1 MDDVDGTATRGGVG
15 PVPPPPPPPAPP
27 RPSLRVADDARIR
40 AASDHDV
47 TPTVAGRTV
56 SCQAR
61 GRIAGLDGLRA
72 LAVIAVVVYHVEP
85 TWLPGGFLG
94 VDVFFVV
101 SGFLIT
107 TLLLRELQRTRRLSL
122 PSFWLRRARRLL
134 PALGVVIATSILAAR
149 VVEPDLLVGIGRQ
162 TLGALT
168 FSSNWVQVASGAS
181 YFDRTAPDLFMT
193 FWSLAIE
200 EQFYVLWPL
209 LLALLVALTT
219 SGRTRARVALAGAG
233 ASALLMA
240 VLHTPG
246 TDPTR
251 VYYGTDTHVFGLLL
265 GVAAAFWWTTRPQL
279 LAARWA
285 HRGVPV
291 LSLAGLVALMITL
304 HDDADVTYRGGIAL
318 GSVLA
323 LGAVAGCTGGATTTV
338 RALELRPVRW
348 VGERSYGIYL
358 WHWPLLLLAWAAVPA
373 EPGTTRWWW
382 SSAAAVALTFALS
395 WASYRWVETPI
406 RRDGFR
412 ATAARVTVAVRRPG
426 ARAVPA
432 VAVVGV
438 LAVVGAGV
446 VVVTAPTES
455 GAQRSIE
462 QGLSAIDTTGVD
474 AGTDPALPPLAV
486 PGATPGGP
494 ATTARPSPGP
504 TRPGAGGGATSSGL
518 PPLLVKGKV
527 DGRQVIGF
535 GDSVLSGAAPAM
547 LSHFP
552 GIGLDAKPIRKWVD
566 APALVQ
572 KAADAGKLR
581 PYVVLNFG
589 TNGGFQFKGSD
600 AALEKVLDILGPG
613 RRVVLVNT
621 VGVSYWVPDANKEL
635 AKIAA
640 KHPGVVVADWNRAV
654 RGKPGLLHADRTH
667 PNMKGID
674 VYADVVDAALREV
687 AGA

>member
-1 MDDVDGTATRGGVG
+1 MGSVAATRAARRG
-15 PVPPPPPPPAPP
+15 P
-27 RPSLRVADDARIR
+27 
-40 AASDHDV
+40 DHDV

-56 SCQAR
+56 ARQAR

-72 LAVIAVVVYHVEP
+72 LAVLAVVVYHVQP

-107 TLLLRELQRTRRLSL
+107 TLLLRELQRSRRLSL

-134 PALGVVIATSILAAR
+134 PALGVVVVTSILAAR
-149 VVEPDLLVGIGRQ
+149 LVEPDLLVGIGRQ

-168 FSSNWVQVASGAS
+168 FSSNWVQIASGAS

-219 SGRTRARVALAGAG
+219 SGRTRARVALAGAV

-240 VLHTPG
+240 LLYTPG

-265 GVAAAFWWTTRPQL
+265 GVAAAFWWTTRPRL
-279 LAARWA
+279 LAAAWA
-285 HRGVPV
+285 HRWVPV
-291 LSLAGLVALMITL
+291 ASLAGLLALMLTL
-304 HDDADVTYRGGIAL
+304 HDDADLAYRGGIAL

-323 LGAVAGCTGGATTTV
+323 LGVVAGCTGGATTTV
-338 RALELRPVRW
+338 RALELRPARW

-373 EPGTTRWWW
+373 EPGTARWWW
-382 SSAAAVALTFALS
+382 SSLAAVALTFAAS

-412 ATAARVTVAVRRPG
+412 LTAARAAAVVRQPG
-426 ARAVPA
+426 ARVAPA

-438 LAVVGAGV
+438 LALVGTGV
-446 VVVTAPTES
+446 VVATAPAES
-455 GAQRSIE
+455 AAQRSIE
-462 QGLSAIDTTGVD
+462 QGLSAIDTTGTTGGAGALD
-474 AGTDPALPPLAV
+474 AASPFTV
-486 PGATPGGP
+486 PGATARGP
-494 ATTARPSPGP
+494 AIAARPDPRPS
-504 TRPGAGGGATSSGL
+504 RPGAGGGATSSGL

-535 GDSVLSGAAPAM
+535 GDSVLSGAAPAV
-547 LSHFP
+547 LDHFP
-552 GIGLDAKPIRKWVD
+552 GIALDAKPIRKWVD

-600 AALEKVLDILGPG
+600 TALEKVLSILGPG
-613 RRVVLVNT
+613 RRIVLVNT
-621 VGVSYWVPDANKEL
+621 VGVSYWVPDANKQL
-635 AKIAA
+635 ARIAA
-640 KHPGVVVADWNRAV
+640 KHPNVVVADWNHAV

-667 PNMKGID
+667 PNMQGID
-674 VYADVVDAALREV
+674 VYAGVVDAALREA
-687 AGA
+687 AGR